1 MTGQVISFRFGDQQ
15 LETLR
20 TIQQPG
26 ESLSQTAQRF
36 LKQSL
41 GISTPPATATMS
53 TLLAEVDKRIVE
65 QLAPIHEKL
74 NQLEAAFGGV
84 RSLSVDKIDTPRQQE
99 NSQFIEQLRS
109 DNEALVHKNQELQQ
123 ELGNAAA
130 TPEPPDYKAVRDR
143 VLKSLTGRG
152 RIATTSPQYKTA
164 VKALDKFIEELNKEK
179 SASPENWESRAE
191 MFLEE
196 TNWHE

>member
-1 MTGQVISFRFGDQQ
+1 MAGQVISFRFGDQE
-15 LETLR
+15 LEALR

-26 ESLSQTAQRF
+26 ESLSQAAQRF

-53 TLLAEVDKRIVE
+53 TLLAEVDNRIAE
-65 QLAPIHEKL
+65 QLAPIQEKL
-74 NQLEAAFGGV
+74 NQLEAAY
-84 RSLSVDKIDTPRQQE
+84 RLSVDIVDKVDTPRQQE

-143 VLKSLTGRG
+143 ILKSLTGRG

>member
-1 MTGQVISFRFGDQQ
+1 MAGQVISFRFGDQE
-15 LETLR
+15 LEALR

-53 TLLAEVDKRIVE
+53 TLLTEVDNRIAE

-74 NQLEAAFGGV
+74 NQLEAAY
-84 RSLSVDKIDTPRQQE
+84 RLSADNVDTPRQQE
-99 NSQFIEQLRS
+99 NSQLIEQLRS
-109 DNEALVHKNQELQQ
+109 ENEVLVHQNQELQQ
-123 ELGNAAA
+123 ELSNAA
-130 TPEPPDYKAVRDR
+130 TPEPPDYKVVRDR
-143 VLKSLTGRG
+143 VLKSLTSGRG
-152 RIATTSPQYKTA
+152 KLATTSPQYKTA
-164 VKALDKFIEELNKEK
+164 VKALDKFIEELNTEK
-179 SASPENWESRAE
+179 SASTENWESRAE
-191 MFLEE
+191 TFLEE